1 MTDQLRKKLQEEV
14 DALEHELVHELPK
27 EIKRAA
33 ALGDLSE
40 NAEYHMAK
48 QRQEFVKAR
57 FRQLGKRLADLSLT
71 NMNNIPKDKVGLG
84 STVKVFDSTK
94 NEEIEYKLVTS
105 EESDVGAGKISTTSP
120 IGRALLNKK
129 VGEEAT
135 VITPNGKR
143 ELEILSL
150 STVHDEVAGAV
161 AHQSQ
166 RAHFYGT
173 VSEHLGRSPVRL
185 GHGRDAAA
193 TVLLRWPGDHR
204 LGLLRSGGWASG
216 ARHQPGHAL
225 RCILRFGGRPLQRR
239 FAVPG
244 PSGLLCAR

>member
-71 NMNNIPKDKVGLG
+71 V
-84 STVKVFDSTK
+84 VVFDSSK
-94 NEEIEYKLVTS
+94 NEEISYKLVTS
-105 EESDVGAGKISTTSP
+105 EESDVAGGKISTTSP
-120 IGRALLNKK
+120 IGKALLNKK
-129 VGEEAT
+129 VGDEAT
-135 VITPNGKR
+135 VITPSGKR

-150 STVHDEVAGAV
+150 ITVHDED
-161 AHQSQ
+161 
-166 RAHFYGT
+166 
-173 VSEHLGRSPVRL
+173 E
-185 GHGRDAAA
+185 AALKKEQA
-193 TVLLRWPGDHR
+193 
-204 LGLLRSGGWASG
+204 
-216 ARHQPGHAL
+216 
-225 RCILRFGGRPLQRR
+225 
-239 FAVPG
+239 
-244 PSGLLCAR
+244 

>member
-1 MTDQLRKKLQEEV
+1 VYIQQQIASMFQLEHNAGSQAPEASRPWTHPSPQQVYNLKSVSHAHPTSMQTDQLRKKLQEEV

-71 NMNNIPKDKVGLG
+71 NMNNIPRDKVGLG
-84 STVKVFDSTK
+84 STVKVYDSFK

-129 VGEEAT
+129 VGDEAT

-150 STVHDEVAGAV
+150 TTIHDEAEPEKAGA
-161 AHQSQ
+161 
-166 RAHFYGT
+166 
-173 VSEHLGRSPVRL
+173 
-185 GHGRDAAA
+185 
-193 TVLLRWPGDHR
+193 
-204 LGLLRSGGWASG
+204 
-216 ARHQPGHAL
+216 
-225 RCILRFGGRPLQRR
+225 
-239 FAVPG
+239 
-244 PSGLLCAR
+244 